1 MHDEL
6 ERITRKWQ
14 SLNGK
19 EQEMSGNSTRSDA
32 ATLNL
37 IPAQGHGRRFL
48 ERKRCMLA
56 ALEAVIERGITSG
69 NSVQG
74 TCVTTLEERI
84 EERWNVSAAIAV
96 NSGSSALRLAFES
109 LRIEAGREVLVPAL
123 TFISTAYAVS
133 DAGLV
138 PVFVDVDPQTLT
150 IDPMAAQAAMT
161 KRTAAMVPVHLHG
174 QMAEMLTLL
183 DLADTNGLYVVE
195 DAAQAHGATYT
206 CSSSPSSS
214 HAYFAGSMGDLGC
227 FSLNGVKNMGGLGDG
242 GMVTVS
248 ARLLARDRAVAD
260 RLRGLRDLGRVS
272 GARYIHDEWG
282 MRARMD
288 EFTALECLLELN
300 ELDTWNARRREVAAR
315 YSAALANAVVQAPV
329 TAPGRSHVFF
339 NYAARSPSVGVR
351 EQFERCLRSAGIEV
365 AEAYTLVSDQR
376 PYRTGRLPCRVE
388 ALEMARAAANLIT
401 HIPLYPELEE
411 EEIERIVTALQRFSA
426 DEFGTVY
433 AAPLGCLASKEEYR
447 HGRVSS

>member
-1 MHDEL
+1 ML
-6 ERITRKWQ
+6 RK
-14 SLNGK
+14 
-19 EQEMSGNSTRSDA
+19 STSSDTA
-32 ATLNL
+32 VMNI

-48 ERKRCMLA
+48 ERKRRMLA
-56 ALEAVIERGITSG
+56 ALEAVIERGITTG
-69 NSVQG
+69 KYVQG
-74 TCVTTLEERI
+74 SCVATLEERI
-84 EERWNVSAAIAV
+84 EERWNVAAAIAV

-161 KRTAAMVPVHLHG
+161 EKTAAIVPVHLHG
-174 QMAEMLTLL
+174 QMADMLPLL
-183 DLADTNGLYVVE
+183 DLADNYGLYVIE
-195 DAAQAHGATYT
+195 DAAQAHGATFT
-206 CSSSPSSS
+206 CSASEY
-214 HAYFAGSMGDLGC
+214 ARYAGSLGDLGC

-260 RLRGLRDLGRVS
+260 RLRGMRDLGRVS
-272 GARYIHDEWG
+272 GARYIHDDWG

-288 EFTALECLLELN
+288 EFTALECLLELH
-300 ELDTWNARRREVAAR
+300 ELDTWNARRRAIAAR
-315 YSAALANAVVQAPV
+315 YSEALAHSVVRAPV
-329 TAPGRSHVFF
+329 TAPGQEHVFF
-339 NYAARSPSVGVR
+339 NYVARSPSLVVR
-351 EQFERCLRSAGIEV
+351 EQFERCLRAAGIEV

-388 ALEMARAAANLIT
+388 ALDVARAVVGLIT

-411 EEIERIVTALQRFSA
+411 EEIERVVTALQRFTA
-426 DEFGTVY
+426 DEFGTVR
-433 AAPLGCLASKEEYR
+433 PDRLAE
-447 HGRVSS
+447 